1 MNIELLAPTRKIILP
16 SDFKQ
21 YFNDSSFELIP
32 FEGKLLNFLSSLS
45 SNLIKRKESKL
56 MPELMAL
63 GFWLRN
69 SNLEKI
75 KKEFFLHAKESV
87 INKPRGVVFHIAPK
101 NVDTIFIYSWAL
113 SFLSGNHNIVR
124 ISSSGSSLIS
134 IILDEISALADT
146 QEYNFI
152 NQTQSFLTYTRNN
165 DINSFFSQIA
175 NVRMIWGGDE
185 TISIFKQSE
194 TKPNAKDICF
204 SNKESIACIKSAT
217 YIKLDEKKSLKVT
230 EDFYNDSYWF
240 NQMACSSPKFI
251 FFQGSEEENT
261 LCSTLFEESLNK
273 ALKKKRHREDITA
286 SVSKLKNIF
295 LAASNKNYLKS
306 YEPAS
311 YDKATFIDINSEEF
325 LNSTIK
331 CQSGTFGKL
340 FIEDIFDLN
349 YLLKDNFQTLAYF
362 GFSNSKLEEFINSN
376 TKTSIDRVVPFGQAL
391 NFDKTW
397 DGHDLMNELV
407 RHVNLI

>member
-1 MNIELLAPTRKIILP
+1 MNIQILAPTQKAITQTK
-16 SDFKQ
+16 FKE
-21 YFNDSSFELIP
+21 YFEDSLFQIIP
-32 FEGKLLNFLSSLS
+32 FEQKLLNFLSSLS

-63 GFWLRN
+63 GFWLRR

-75 KKEFFLHAKESV
+75 KKEFFLHAKKSV

-124 ISSSGSSLIS
+124 ISSSGSNLMY
-134 IILDEISALADT
+134 IILEEISVLAETDD
-146 QEYNFI
+146 YHFI

-185 TISIFKQSE
+185 TVSIFKQSK
-194 TKPNAKDICF
+194 TKPNTKDICF
-204 SNKESIACIKSAT
+204 ANKESIACIKSSA
-217 YIKLDEKKSLKVT
+217 YLKLDEERSLKVT

-240 NQMACSSPKFI
+240 DQMACSSPKFI
-251 FFQGSEEENT
+251 FFMGSKKENI
-261 LCSTLFEESLNK
+261 LCSSLFEKSLNRV
-273 ALKKKRHREDITA
+273 LKKKDHYEDITA

-295 LAASNKNYLKS
+295 FAASKKNYLKN
-306 YEPAS
+306 YEPP
-311 YDKATFIDINSEEF
+311 YFDKATFVDINSKEF
-325 LNSTIK
+325 LNSTMK

-340 FIEDIFDLN
+340 FIEDISNLDC
-349 YLLKDNFQTLAYF
+349 LLKDNFQTLAYF
-362 GFSNSKLEEFINSN
+362 GFSNSELQKFINSN

-391 NFDKTW
+391 DFDKTW
-397 DGHDLMNELV
+397 DGYDLMNELV

>member
-1 MNIELLAPTRKIILP
+1 MNIQILAPTQKAITQTK
-16 SDFKQ
+16 FKE
-21 YFNDSSFELIP
+21 YFEDSLFQIIP
-32 FEGKLLNFLSSLS
+32 FEQKLLNYLSSLS
-45 SNLIKRKESKL
+45 SHLIKRKESKL

-63 GFWLRN
+63 GFWLRR

-75 KKEFFLHAKESV
+75 KKEFFLHAKKSV

-146 QEYNFI
+146 QEYDFI
-152 NQTQSFLTYTRNN
+152 NQTQSFLTYARND

-185 TISIFKQSE
+185 TVSIFKQLK
-194 TKPNAKDICF
+194 TKPNTKDICF
-204 SNKESIACIKSAT
+204 ANKESIACIKSSACL
-217 YIKLDEKKSLKVT
+217 KLDEERSLKVT

-240 NQMACSSPKFI
+240 DQMACSSPKFI
-251 FFQGSEEENT
+251 FFMGSKKENI
-261 LCSTLFEESLNK
+261 LCSSLFEKSLNRV
-273 ALKKKRHREDITA
+273 LKKKDHYEDITA

-295 LAASNKNYLKS
+295 LAASKKNYLKS
-306 YEPAS
+306 YDPAS
-311 YDKATFIDINSEEF
+311 YDKATFIDINPEEF
-325 LNSTIK
+325 LNSTMK
-331 CQSGTFGKL
+331 CQSGTFGKV
-340 FIEDIFDLN
+340 FIEDIFDLD
-349 YLLKDNFQTLAYF
+349 YVLKDNFQTLVYF
-362 GFSNSKLEEFINSN
+362 GFSHSELEEFIHSN